1 MKGYTVTFEKAAL
14 KFLRKQDKITQER
27 LMKAVKQLPNGTDI
41 KRLQGYDSL
50 YRTRVGNLRILYSIK
65 EALLCEARA
74 APFMEIQNRNFHK
87 LYYFSFCRIRCFI
100 IIFLLLLFQRLTVIK
115 HKRAIQKQHITVIKF
130 HEVS

>member
-65 EALLCEARA
+65 EALKVVNIEN
-74 APFMEIQNRNFHK
+74 IDNRGDI
-87 LYYFSFCRIRCFI
+87 Y
-100 IIFLLLLFQRLTVIK
+100 
-115 HKRAIQKQHITVIKF
+115 KRY
-130 HEVS
+130 